1 MTFIFMIFTAYTPL
15 LGSHW
20 TVRKAHCPVKAY
32 IKLLNK
38 HIKQNIWTVATC
50 WEETHWVICITKI
63 LFLGSQA
70 FPGQSTA
77 QEANT
82 PRAPQELTISLY
94 LKVATQ
100 YKLTYYAIKNTGK
113 FVLLCPAFPGQWLLN
128 SLPRKGLLLHNS
140 LHIKLTI
147 WTIYISK
154 KANFMLKNI

>member
-1 MTFIFMIFTAYTPL
+1 MA
-15 LGSHW
+15 
-20 TVRKAHCPVKAY
+20 
-32 IKLLNK
+32 
-38 HIKQNIWTVATC
+38 VAVW
-50 WEETHWVICITKI
+50 WEETEWVIFISKI
-63 LFLGSQA
+63 LFSGSHTV
-70 FPGQSTA
+70 PGQSTA

-100 YKLTYYAIKNTGK
+100 YKPTFYSIKNTGK
-113 FVLLCPAFPGQWLLN
+113 FVLLCPAFPGQWLLK

-154 KANFMLKNI
+154 KANFMYKNIKEIIIFTAVSLSWAVAYFEVKISSQSL